1 MAPRGTPRCD
11 LTLGEPPLS
20 VTTLL
25 KESKELRDRLRPLV
39 RKPELPAHPRLV
51 DTAGL
56 HQGRLGTALQ
66 SALALGLIARFN
78 VMRPE
83 LMFLDRELRP
93 LWLLRHFLAGESPST
108 VLPESVARACFDLV
122 ALERVH
128 YRRGGDFFMPWRASD
143 QEVGALQQLYALV
156 PWDQLQPKRRI
167 LLFPELRTDKSMNVG
182 ARGDLLIDDVLV
194 EVKVSGSKT
203 IGIETVRQ
211 IVTYALLARRY
222 GVSQLGGRRLP
233 ITKLAVFDA
242 RGGVLHSF
250 RLWDCMDPGD
260 EKRTMSAIRCVA
272 REHAHRGATGHR
284 RA

>member
-108 VLPESVARACFDLV
+108 VLPESVAR
-122 ALERVH
+122 
-128 YRRGGDFFMPWRASD
+128 P
-143 QEVGALQQLYALV
+143 
-156 PWDQLQPKRRI
+156 
-167 LLFPELRTDKSMNVG
+167 
-182 ARGDLLIDDVLV
+182 
-194 EVKVSGSKT
+194 
-203 IGIETVRQ
+203 
-211 IVTYALLARRY
+211 
-222 GVSQLGGRRLP
+222 
-233 ITKLAVFDA
+233 
-242 RGGVLHSF
+242 
-250 RLWDCMDPGD
+250 
-260 EKRTMSAIRCVA
+260 
-272 REHAHRGATGHR
+272 
-284 RA
+284 